1 MNLRQIGEDRLLAR
15 LMPPGRRFKNVL
27 AAAGDDCAVVRSGR
41 ELHLLKTDCVVEG
54 IHFSKTDDVAAIGWK
69 AMMRP
74 LSDFAAMSGLPQFAL
89 VTLVAPPAKTV
100 SWTEKLY
107 AGLRK
112 AAGKFGVQIVGGET
126 SATRGPAVIS
136 VAVTGVVENDRWVSR
151 SGGRAGDELFVTG
164 KLGGSLRGKHLRFI
178 PRIAE
183 ARWLTKNFFI
193 HAMMDLSDGLGAD
206 LPRLARASG
215 LGFDID
221 ENALPRSPG
230 CTVAQAINDG
240 EDYEL
245 LFAISPHSS
254 RKLQASWIKKFPRL
268 LLTRIGQLNRKS
280 QIINRKWQ
288 GYVHFK

>member
-1 MNLRQIGEDRLLAR
+1 
-15 LMPPGRRFKNVL
+15 
-27 AAAGDDCAVVRSGR
+27 
-41 ELHLLKTDCVVEG
+41 
-54 IHFSKTDDVAAIGWK
+54 
-69 AMMRP
+69 
-74 LSDFAAMSGLPQFAL
+74 
-89 VTLVAPPAKTV
+89 
-100 SWTEKLY
+100 
-107 AGLRK
+107 
-112 AAGKFGVQIVGGET
+112 
-126 SATRGPAVIS
+126 
-136 VAVTGVVENDRWVSR
+136 VVENDRWVSR
-151 SGGRAGDELFVTG
+151 SGGRAADELFVTG